1 MGFFQEAY
9 DAECAA
15 IACALTVAA
24 ERSKRRKLG
33 RVHIFTDDHADDAR
47 RAWPG

>member
-1 MGFFQEAY
+1 MGFFQEAYVY

-15 IACALTVAA
+15 IARALAAAA

-33 RVHIFTDDHADDAR
+33 RVLAFMHKPR
-47 RAWPG
+47 SRG